1 MKSLQEL
8 YDAGYAIPQY
18 DISRVK
24 RTWRHKE
31 KIFTTPYD
39 VPVETVMVNGHLM
52 QCLPIKTE
60 GVAMKG
66 IWDDMGDR
74 WVWRYSPDGGD
85 FHIPSEPKEAAY
97 VPVNGTPRCIGLW
110 IGGQFTYL
118 FKMPN
123 DSATS

>member
-1 MKSLQEL
+1 MKSSQEL

-52 QCLPIKTE
+52 QCLPMEQIDE
-60 GVAMKG
+60 
-66 IWDDMGDR
+66 W
-74 WVWRYSPDGGD
+74 
-85 FHIPSEPKEAAY
+85 
-97 VPVNGTPRCIGLW
+97 
-110 IGGQFTYL
+110 
-118 FKMPN
+118 
-123 DSATS
+123 ATS